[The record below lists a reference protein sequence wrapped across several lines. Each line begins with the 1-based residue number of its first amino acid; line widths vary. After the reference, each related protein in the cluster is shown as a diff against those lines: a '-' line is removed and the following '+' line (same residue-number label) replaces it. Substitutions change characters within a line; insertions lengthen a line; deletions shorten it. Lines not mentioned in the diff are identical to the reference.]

1 MARVTKLANRP
12 RPAVLPRPLAIG
24 TAALSEAASGILG
37 RRPGFSVDEARFT
50 TSGFRVDG
58 GHASVALGLEYTPMA
73 RYLPPVV
80 ASYRNVALRMSA

>member
-1 MARVTKLANRP
+1 
-12 RPAVLPRPLAIG
+12 
-24 TAALSEAASGILG
+24 
-37 RRPGFSVDEARFT
+37 VDEARFT